1 MSRLIIILTII
12 IVLEIILVGL
22 FPYSITRRRSSVPF
36 PHLRAEYSCAVSV
49 PGYASIPSRLVLSTG
64 SVVNSS
70 YIEVT
75 ETVLTTAGTVSTSLT
90 FYVNLLNRSVL
101 IVKEFLPELP
111 PHGEYYDLWIG
122 EGHASGEM
130 LRILNQTVTLSGS
143 GLRFYGW
150 TFFNTVMASDL
161 DFNASM
167 EVALQGQTVMADYRG
182 KISIVYDQETGLMLE
197 DRQAWTVSYVLSGF
211 PQTLSYTVAFTYAGS
226 NVVFGYSTYALTIGI
241 YSALVLMV
249 LVAMYA
255 IIRVVQ
261 KRRAQRRELER
272 QAEEAEGAQPPMPP
286 PEEGPP
292 PPPPPPS
299 TT

>member
-22 FPYSITRRRSSVPF
+22 LPYSITRGRLSVPF
-36 PHLRAEYSCAVSV
+36 PHLRAEYSCTVSV
-49 PGYASIPSRLVLSTG
+49 PGYASIPSRLVLTTG

-75 ETVLTTAGTVSTSLT
+75 ETVLTAAGTVSTSLT
-90 FYVNLLNRSVL
+90 FYVNLFNRSVL
-101 IVKEFLPELP
+101 IVKELLPELP

-122 EGHASGEM
+122 EEHAPGEV

-182 KISIVYDQETGLMLE
+182 RISIVYDLETGLMLE

-241 YSALVLMV
+241 YSALVLIV

-272 QAEEAEGAQPPMPP
+272 QAKEAEGAQPPMPP

-299 TT
+299 TP